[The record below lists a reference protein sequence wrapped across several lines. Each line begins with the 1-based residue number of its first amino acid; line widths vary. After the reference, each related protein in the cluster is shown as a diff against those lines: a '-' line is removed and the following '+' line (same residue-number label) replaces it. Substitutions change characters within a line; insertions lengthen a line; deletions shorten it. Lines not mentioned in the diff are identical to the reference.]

1 MFNSLR
7 QLFKITSNIEEKGYF
22 FKLRYITSLAIIS
35 THPIQ
40 YNAPLFRHLAAS
52 GDFRVKVFY
61 TWSQAQGKVID
72 KDFGIER
79 EWDIDLLSGYDH
91 AFVQN
96 TAAKPGSHHYK
107 GIINPILIGEVKA
120 FNPDKIIVYGWK
132 FKSHLQLMR
141 HFKGKTT
148 LYFRGDSTL
157 LDDAAGF
164 SIKKSLRRL
173 LLQWVYGHV
182 DFALSPGTASDK
194 YFLNAGLT
202 ANQIIRAPHAIDNER
217 FAGNELTKNDDER
230 FDAIK
235 SPENDVDQ
243 SSAINSPRHC
253 AESSFDIQAQDWRK
267 ELSIPKE
274 AKVFLFAGKLEPKK
288 DPELLISAFLRLH
301 QKYPNTHLIMV
312 GNGILEEELKQMTST
327 SSTPSTPSTISNS
340 STSSIPI
347 TFLPFQNQSIM
358 PLVYR
363 LGDVFVLPSK
373 GPGETWG
380 LAINEAMA
388 CGRPVIA
395 SKKCGAA
402 ADMIKDHVNG
412 FVFMAGDE
420 NDLFNCME
428 KMVNADL
435 ASMGVRAQETVQH
448 FSYASFVDVLK
459 SSD

>member
-1 MFNSLR
+1 M
-7 QLFKITSNIEEKGYF
+7 
-22 FKLRYITSLAIIS
+22 
-35 THPIQ
+35 
-40 YNAPLFRHLAAS
+40 FRHLAAS
-52 GDFRVKVFY
+52 GDFKVKVFY
-61 TWSQAQGKVID
+61 TWGQAKGKVID

-91 AFVQN
+91 AFMQN
-96 TAAKPGSHHYK
+96 TSSEPGSHHYK
-107 GIINPILIGEVKA
+107 GIINPSLINEVMS

-141 HFKGKTT
+141 YFKGKTT

-182 DFALSPGTASDK
+182 DFALSPGTASDA

-217 FAGNELTKNDDER
+217 FAGIQPPKNGDER
-230 FDAIK
+230 FYATQ
-235 SPENDVDQ
+235 SPGNDT
-243 SSAINSPRHC
+243 
-253 AESSFDIQAQDWRK
+253 ESSLKIRAQDWRK
-267 ELSIPKE
+267 ELSIAE
-274 AKVFLFAGKLEPKK
+274 DAKVFLFAGKLEPKK
-288 DPELLISAFLRLH
+288 DPELLINAFLRLH
-301 QKYPNTHLIMV
+301 QQYPKTHLIIV
-312 GNGILEEELKQMTST
+312 GNGILEHSLKQS
-327 SSTPSTPSTISNS
+327 SSTPQPSAGKFNS
-340 STSSIPI
+340 STHNPQPQTHNPEPTTQRPQPRTHNPQLTTSI

-395 SKKCGAA
+395 SDKCGAA
-402 ADMIKDHVNG
+402 ADMIKDNENG
-412 FVFMAGDE
+412 FVFKAGDE
-420 NDLFNCME
+420 NDLYSFME

-435 ASMGVRAQETVQH
+435 ASMGARAQETVRH
-448 FSYASFVDVLK
+448 FSYTSFASALK
-459 SSD
+459 GLS

>member
-1 MFNSLR
+1 
-7 QLFKITSNIEEKGYF
+7 
-22 FKLRYITSLAIIS
+22 
-35 THPIQ
+35 
-40 YNAPLFRHLAAS
+40 LAAS

-61 TWSQAQGKVID
+61 TWGQAKGKVID
-72 KDFGIER
+72 KGFGIER

-96 TAAKPGSHHYK
+96 ISSGPGSHHYK
-107 GIINPILIGEVKA
+107 GIINPSLISEVKA

-141 HFKGKTT
+141 HFKGKTP

-164 SIKKSLRRL
+164 SIKKSLRCL

-182 DFALSPGTASDK
+182 DFALSPGTASDA

-217 FAGNELTKNDDER
+217 FAGIQSPKNGDER
-230 FDAIK
+230 FDATQSPGNHDERFDATQSTGNDTESLLKIK
-235 SPENDVDQ
+235 
-243 SSAINSPRHC
+243 
-253 AESSFDIQAQDWRK
+253 AQEWRK
-267 ELSIPKE
+267 ELSIAE
-274 AKVFLFAGKLEPKK
+274 DAKLFLFAGKLEPKK
-288 DPELLISAFLRLH
+288 NPELLIRAFLKLH
-301 QKYPNTHLIMV
+301 QQYPNLHLVIV
-312 GNGILEEELKQMTST
+312 GNGILEQTLQQS
-327 SSTPSTPSTISNS
+327 SSTTQPLAAMFNSSTISTY
-340 STSSIPI
+340 STPNQEPTTHNPQPQTPNPQLTTPNPQLTTHNPQPQSQNPEPTTPI
-347 TFLPFQNQSIM
+347 TFLPFQNQSMM

-373 GPGETWG
+373 GPAETWG

-395 SKKCGAA
+395 SDKCGAA
-402 ADMIKDHVNG
+402 ADMIKVNENG
-412 FVFMAGDE
+412 FVFKAGDE
-420 NDLFNCME
+420 NDLYNCME

-435 ASMGVRAQETVQH
+435 KSMGARAQETVQH
-448 FSYASFVDVLK
+448 FSYASFASTLR
-459 SSD
+459 SLT

>member
-1 MFNSLR
+1 M
-7 QLFKITSNIEEKGYF
+7 KIAECGMACTNLQPLQPLQRISKI
-22 FKLRYITSLAIIS
+22 AIIS

-40 YNAPLFRHLAAS
+40 YNAPLFRHLAVS

-61 TWSQAQGKVID
+61 TWGQAQGKVID

-79 EWDIDLLSGYDH
+79 EWDIDLLSDYDH
-91 AFVQN
+91 AFVEN
-96 TAAKPGSHHYK
+96 TSLEPGSHHYK
-107 GIINPILIGEVKA
+107 GIINPSLISEVKA

-164 SIKKSLRRL
+164 NIKKSLRRL

-182 DFALSPGTASDK
+182 DFVLSPGTASDK
-194 YFLNAGLT
+194 YFLNAGLS

-217 FAGNELTKNDDER
+217 FASTNSTSN
-230 FDAIK
+230 DAI
-235 SPENDVDQ
+235 
-243 SSAINSPRHC
+243 SSLDINAR
-253 AESSFDIQAQDWRK
+253 DWRRQLLIS
-267 ELSIPKE
+267 EE
-274 AKVFLFAGKLEPKK
+274 TKVFLFAGKLEPKK
-288 DPELLISAFLRLH
+288 DPELLIKAFFRLH
-301 QKYPNTHLIMV
+301 QDYPNTHLIMV

-327 SSTPSTPSTISNS
+327 SSTPSTTSTSLNLPQLPSTSIS
-340 STSSIPI
+340 
-347 TFLPFQNQSIM
+347 FLPFQNQSIM

-395 SKKCGAA
+395 SDKCGAA
-402 ADMIKDHVNG
+402 ADMIKDNENG
-412 FVFMAGDE
+412 FVFKAGDE
-420 NDLFNCME
+420 NDLYNCIE
-428 KMVNADL
+428 KMVNANL
-435 ASMGVRAQETVQH
+435 VSMGAIAQETVQH
-448 FSYASFVDVLK
+448 FSYASFINALK
-459 SSD
+459 SMEKK